1 MEIFMATN
9 QGTSIKKIAISTGGG
24 DAPGLN
30 AVIRA
35 TALSAIKRGWEVYG
49 VRDGFHGILSPEEY
63 PNGGFI
69 PLTRERI
76 SGITHLGGTILGT
89 SNRNNPLRYPVV
101 HSDGTVEEV
110 DRSDEIVRGFR
121 LHHIDALISVGGDG
135 SLAISSVLSKKGLRL
150 IAVPKTIDND
160 LDKTDVTFGFDTA
173 VGFATEALDRLHS
186 TAASHGRIMVV
197 EVMGRYAGWIALHSG
212 VAGSAD
218 VILIPEHPYDI
229 NKVFDKI
236 KEREARGNK
245 FTIVVV
251 AEGAMPKGGGRASVV
266 EHEAGRAERLG
277 GVGEK
282 VAAEIHEISGKETR
296 VVVLGHLLR
305 GGSPTSFDRLTAL
318 RFGAAAVRGL
328 EEGQNGVMVA
338 LDPPHVKYVPI
349 DEAMG
354 KMKMVPMDSDIVL
367 TARDLGISFG

>member
-1 MEIFMATN
+1 MNESRN
-9 QGTSIKKIAISTGGG
+9 TSIKKIAISTGGG

-35 TALSAIKRGWEVYG
+35 AALSAIKRGWEVYG
-49 VRDGFHGILSPEEY
+49 VLDGFHGILSPEEY
-63 PNGGFI
+63 PNGGFV
-69 PLTRERI
+69 PLTREKVR
-76 SGITHLGGTILGT
+76 GITHLGGTMLGT
-89 SNRNNPLRYPVV
+89 SNRNNPMRYPMTR
-101 HSDGTVEEV
+101 SDGSVEEV
-110 DRSDEIVRGFR
+110 DRTDEIVRGFR
-121 LHHIDALISVGGDG
+121 LHHIDALITVGGDG
-135 SLAISSVLSKKGLRL
+135 SLAIASVLSKKGLRL
-150 IAVPKTIDND
+150 ISVPKTIDND
-160 LDKTDVTFGFDTA
+160 LDKTEVTFGFDTA

-186 TAASHGRIMVV
+186 TAASHGRVMVV

-229 NKVFDKI
+229 HKVVDKI
-236 KEREARGNK
+236 KERESNGSK

-251 AEGAMPKGGGRASVV
+251 AEGATPKGGGVSVV

-282 VAAEIHEISGKETR
+282 VAAEIHAISGKETR

-328 EEGQNGVMVA
+328 EEGQGGVMVA

-349 DEAMG
+349 EEAIG
-354 KMKMVPMDSDIVL
+354 KMKMVPMDSDIVR
-367 TARDLGISFG
+367 TAYDLGISFG